1 MEDKVNIE
9 QNGTST
15 NIKTTNDIKEVEI
28 YFSQYRVDKIKVVFK
43 NNKEEE
49 LEEEKPKLNLLP
61 ILHLH

>member
-49 LEEEKPKLNLLP
+49 
-61 ILHLH
+61 